1 MTTRK
6 SGLGDDTRKVL
17 MRVLLGRGSDLDKI
31 DMVSNLIA
39 EKMAMSEVMADK
51 ITEGSFVAGQN
62 VLKHLLSLDKV
73 LETLSVMEVEKGTAI
88 PEDFMLTDGDCI
100 GKN

>member
-17 MRVLLGRGSDLDKI
+17 MRVLLGKGSDLDKI

-73 LETLSVMEVEKGTAI
+73 LETLSVMEVLKGTAI

-100 GKN
+100 QKN

>member
-1 MTTRK
+1 M
-6 SGLGDDTRKVL
+6 GDDTRKVL

-62 VLKHLLSLDKV
+62 RAQ
-73 LETLSVMEVEKGTAI
+73 TPA
-88 PEDFMLTDGDCI
+88 
-100 GKN
+100 

>member
-17 MRVLLGRGSDLDKI
+17 MRVLLGKGSDLDKI

>member
-1 MTTRK
+1 M
-6 SGLGDDTRKVL
+6 GDDTRKIL

-62 VLKHLLSLDKV
+62 VLKHLLS
-73 LETLSVMEVEKGTAI
+73 
-88 PEDFMLTDGDCI
+88 CI
-100 GKN
+100 KLLVPNQGINIAKPILFNFRVRLKRSSK

>member
-1 MTTRK
+1 MTARK

-31 DMVSNLIA
+31 DMISNLIA
-39 EKMAMSEVMADK
+39 GKMAMSEVMADK

-73 LETLSVMEVEKGTAI
+73 LETLSVMEVLKGTAV

-100 GKN
+100 QKN

>member
-1 MTTRK
+1 M
-6 SGLGDDTRKVL
+6 GDDTRKVL

-73 LETLSVMEVEKGTAI
+73 LETLSVMGVEKETAI

>member
-1 MTTRK
+1 MRK

-17 MRVLLGRGSDLDKI
+17 MRVLLGKGSDLDKI

-73 LETLSVMEVEKGTAI
+73 LETLSVMEVKKGTAI
-88 PEDFMLTDGDCI
+88 PEDFMLADGDCVQ
-100 GKN
+100 KN

>member
-17 MRVLLGRGSDLDKI
+17 MRVLLGKGSDLDKI

-73 LETLSVMEVEKGTAI
+73 LETLSVMEVLKGTAV

-100 GKN
+100 QKN

>member
-1 MTTRK
+1 M
-6 SGLGDDTRKVL
+6 GDDTRKVL

-88 PEDFMLTDGDCI
+88 PEDCMLTDGDCI

>member
-1 MTTRK
+1 
-6 SGLGDDTRKVL
+6 LDDDTRKVL

-73 LETLSVMEVEKGTAI
+73 LETLSVMEVEKETAI

>member
-1 MTTRK
+1 M
-6 SGLGDDTRKVL
+6 GDDTRKVL
-17 MRVLLGRGSDLDKI
+17 MRVLLGKGSDLDKI

-73 LETLSVMEVEKGTAI
+73 LETLSVMEVLKGTAI

-100 GKN
+100 QKN

>member
-1 MTTRK
+1 M
-6 SGLGDDTRKVL
+6 GDDTRKIL

-100 GKN
+100 QKN

>member
-1 MTTRK
+1 
-6 SGLGDDTRKVL
+6 

-73 LETLSVMEVEKGTAI
+73 LETLSLMKVEKVTAI